1 MDKNS
6 LLEKVEIFKQNWQ
19 ENPIVSDENGIIVLN
34 LYRIQRVENPIF
46 QGWER
51 NTRETAEPRNDYFE
65 KIILNEQ
72 DLNIIEK
79 YISFEN
85 FSIKKE
91 LKIFSELQN
100 IQKKYLSFSSIIPLW
115 YDINETTVID
125 TNKYENYL
133 DHLKMIQN
141 IKTKTSKIV
150 KDKFNVGDTE
160 DIDTSAIFANVWYI
174 VKGFEWRYL
183 SLSKGD
189 RTFIK
194 NFMDD
199 QIREG
204 VYKLTI
210 KEAFPFYTESIKE
223 IIKIWKE
230 LLKLTE
236 NKNRIKATSK
246 KLLGDER
253 KSLEACWQLY
263 FDRYL
268 RIFLMNYK
276 EFYSQIVFK
285 KIDGYDKDTRPDFLA
300 VDIYNNI
307 DIIEIK
313 THRTILF
320 KKESNRD
327 SYYPSHD
334 LNKSIFQL
342 NKYLDLK
349 SNNIDLSKIVNDY
362 TKSLI
367 GNDKIYRPRWLLIIS
382 SKDHITSDNTSDEL
396 WARLEKEIKKLK
408 TTYNNIDIVLFD
420 ELIQNLENYVSYLD
434 ISLDTNG
441 SE

>member
-19 ENPIVSDENGIIVLN
+19 ENPIVSDENGMIVLN
-34 LYRIQRVENPIF
+34 LYRIQRVESPIF
-46 QGWER
+46 QEWER
-51 NTRETAEPRNDYFE
+51 NTREIAEHRNDYFE
-65 KIILNEQ
+65 RVILREEKL
-72 DLNIIEK
+72 DIIEK

-91 LKIFSELQN
+91 LKNFSELQN
-100 IQKKYLSFSSIIPLW
+100 IQKKYLSFSTTIPSW
-115 YDINETTVID
+115 YDINETAVID

-160 DIDTSAIFANVWYI
+160 DINTSAIFANVWYI
-174 VKGFEWRYL
+174 VKGFEWKYL

-210 KEAFPFYTESIKE
+210 KEAFPFYTESIRE

-236 NKNRIKATSK
+236 NKNKIKATSK
-246 KLLGDER
+246 KLLDNER

-349 SNNIDLSKIVNDY
+349 SNNIDLSKIVNSY

-367 GNDKIYRPRWLLIIS
+367 ENDKIYRPRWLLIIS

-396 WARLEKEIKKLK
+396 SARLEKEIKKLK
-408 TTYNNIDIVLFD
+408 TTYNNIDIILFD

-434 ISLDTNG
+434 ISLNNNG
-441 SE
+441 AE